1 MSQEN
6 VKNFFKTMMADKE
19 LETEI
24 TARMKQGSLEQL
36 AGLASENGFE
46 FTLEEMMSAFGH
58 GTDGTLTDAALEGVN
73 GAGPLDF
80 VHDLNWQG
88 IVDWWSSQGR

>member
-6 VKNFFKTMMADKE
+6 AKNFFKTMTTDNE
-19 LETEI
+19 LKTEI
-24 TARMKQGSLEQL
+24 SARMKQGTLEQL
-36 AGLASENGFE
+36 VGLASENGFD
-46 FTLEEMMSAFGH
+46 FTVEEMMSAFGQ
-58 GTDGTLTDAALEGVN
+58 GGDGELTDGALEGVS

-88 IVDWWSSQGR
+88 IVDWWTSQGR